1 MSFSLP
7 QFRPDQKYDMP
18 YSKPIQELFRLAQTE
33 QWDGLQIPIVYL
45 ITLEQWQW
53 LKKVTATNYT

>member
-1 MSFSLP
+1 MPFSLP

-33 QWDGLQIPIVYL
+33 HLRRASNSHCLFNRTSQEMNND
-45 ITLEQWQW
+45 
-53 LKKVTATNYT
+53 ND